1 LLQIATRTA
10 RHRTLPVRRAETW
23 FSCLWHLAAH
33 LQYLLTLFG
42 QAAHFF
48 LEPGPILLR
57 DHGLQ
62 IQRAIERSAGEAFVQ
77 AIRRGV
83 EVRTAS
89 GPLPRGVCYDS
100 TLRRADD
107 ADELAFRALRAAAD
121 AGPDRRPL
129 LWHLTASP
137 FASSR
142 W

>member
-1 LLQIATRTA
+1 MITTTGGRGLRTLSSSRSPSATFAAGPGASAGSSSATGTNSSSARGAPLERGANGGLLLQIATRTA

-62 IQRAIERSAGEAFVQ
+62 IQRAIERS
-77 AIRRGV
+77 
-83 EVRTAS
+83 
-89 GPLPRGVCYDS
+89 
-100 TLRRADD
+100 
-107 ADELAFRALRAAAD
+107 
-121 AGPDRRPL
+121 
-129 LWHLTASP
+129 
-137 FASSR
+137 
-142 W
+142 